1 MANPCRLCNQ
11 SIELSMTLG
20 TLIFPR
26 ALKKPILCEDCY
38 KQFEKIDLSAAC
50 KMCSKELKEKGME
63 EYCSDCLKWKKI
75 YPEMIVNHQSIYK
88 YNDFAKEWM
97 KQLKFTGDILLA
109 GSLSTI
115 VRKTVKPY
123 LKSHFIVPIPSSR
136 NSIEERGFNQ
146 VEVLLDFAGVSFEK
160 ALINIG
166 EGARQVTKGRSQR
179 LETVQPFILSEE
191 FKNLAKKK
199 NILLVD
205 DVYTTGRTIFHAREC
220 FLNAGIQNV
229 SSLTIF
235 R

>member
-1 MANPCRLCNQ
+1 
-11 SIELSMTLG
+11 MTLG